1 MGLTQRLFLYIYFFK
16 LLLLLLKHETYDAAL
31 EKTCASVE
39 TGVPQQKKS
48 DIVQSSMTTVI
59 QILRNLFK

>member
-1 MGLTQRLFLYIYFFK
+1 MGLTQRLFFYIYFFK

-39 TGVPQQKKS
+39 TGVPQQKKA
-48 DIVQSSMTTVI
+48 I
-59 QILRNLFK
+59 